1 MDEQDKQTMEEV
13 LKMEYAYDQLI
24 DDNPD
29 VQKRVE
35 RGQVEGMRRM
45 MLTFIKSH
53 FPSLATQTQ
62 QQIEQIQS
70 PNALKK
76 LFRQL
81 TFATTEDEVR
91 KLLQSRKTGR
101 KQKP

>member
-1 MDEQDKQTMEEV
+1 MV
-13 LKMEYAYDQLI
+13 HCSHDQLI

-35 RGQVEGMRRM
+35 RGHVAGMRQLM
-45 MLTFIKSH
+45 IAAIKGH

-70 PNALKK
+70 PNALEK
-76 LFRQL
+76 LFQQL
-81 TFATTEDEVR
+81 TFATTEDEAR
-91 KLLQSRKTGR
+91 KILLSQKTGR
-101 KQKP
+101 KQKS